1 MRKNGLFL
9 FNYRFINT
17 VLKVPVGEGVY
28 TNVFGGNV
36 TDDDEEDVT
45 NGEVA
50 AVGEGVKKNEFG
62 LKVNDDGEG
71 DDVTK
76 GEGVNENVLGDGE
89 ADIGDEDGDDNEGDF
104 FFRLLFKG
112 ITFPSLS
119 ELCMSA
125 FSCFYIA
132 ELVCPVFQF
141 SIHTAL
147 LPSSV

>member
-28 TNVFGGNV
+28 TYVFGGNV

-89 ADIGDEDGDDNEGDF
+89 ADIGDEDGDNNEGVF
-104 FFRLLFKG
+104 FFLLLFKG
-112 ITFPSLS
+112 ITFPG
-119 ELCMSA
+119 
-125 FSCFYIA
+125 
-132 ELVCPVFQF
+132 QF
-141 SIHTAL
+141 KRI
-147 LPSSV
+147 V

>member
-28 TNVFGGNV
+28 TYVFGGNV

-50 AVGEGVKKNEFG
+50 AVGEGVKKNDFDVI
-62 LKVNDDGEG
+62 VNDGDGE
-71 DDVTK
+71 DVTI

-89 ADIGDEDGDDNEGDF
+89 ADI
-104 FFRLLFKG
+104 LFKG
-112 ITFPSLS
+112 ISPHFHRDNLH
-119 ELCMSA
+119 
-125 FSCFYIA
+125 
-132 ELVCPVFQF
+132 VV
-141 SIHTAL
+141 SISFL
-147 LPSSV
+147 Y